1 MFLNLEE
8 NIIETQM
15 YISYAIAAMSLLTII
30 MMKIKLPNLDIIFF
44 MRLILTIGLGFVLYI
59 PTISM
64 LMDIFICREEA
75 NGYVYFDVD
84 CTTECWTNDHISYL
98 IAASFA
104 ILIIIPTGFYL
115 RIKF

>member
-1 MFLNLEE
+1 MMFLNLEE

-64 LMDIFICREEA
+64 LMDIFICRE
-75 NGYVYFDVD
+75 
-84 CTTECWTNDHISYL
+84 
-98 IAASFA
+98 
-104 ILIIIPTGFYL
+104 
-115 RIKF
+115 